1 MGRDAGQT
9 VAELA
14 VRRPAE
20 FGQEAPV
27 DGYHLSWGAHLLLWV
42 FPVVLTALAVLS
54 HLRGRR
60 GRDAP

>member
-1 MGRDAGQT
+1 MAHDADET

-14 VRRPAE
+14 VRRPAG

-42 FPVVLTALAVLS
+42 FPVVLTAAAVLF

-60 GRDAP
+60 GEDG